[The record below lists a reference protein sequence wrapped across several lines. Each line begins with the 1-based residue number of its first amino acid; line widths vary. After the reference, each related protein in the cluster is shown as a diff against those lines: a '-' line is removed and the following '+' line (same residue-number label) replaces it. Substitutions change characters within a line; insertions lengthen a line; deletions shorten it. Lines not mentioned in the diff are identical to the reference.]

1 MLTAPTHH
9 QSSALSL
16 SQKVLLL
23 SLFCNALFIT
33 GCASQR
39 RPRFRFND
47 AAYAHPI
54 MPAEAA
60 SVNSTADAPE
70 IDAGASVV
78 LPELSVIRSVPL
90 KPHVAA
96 LPVSPPARASKAPDP
111 IITPELTTEELSLA
125 KGDTQRSLDT
135 VDHNISLTQSK
146 RLSSAQSDLLSQIR
160 EFANSARDAGRDGDW
175 PRARNLAKK
184 AEVLSQELTGSF

>member
-9 QSSALSL
+9 TSDAASL

-23 SLFCNALFIT
+23 SLFCVALFIT

-47 AAYAHPI
+47 AAYARPI
-54 MPAEAA
+54 MPTEAA
-60 SVNSTADAPE
+60 AVDSTAGAPE

-78 LPELSVIRSVPL
+78 PPELSVIRSVPL

-96 LPVSPPARASKAPDP
+96 PPISPPVRASKAPDP
-111 IITPELTTEELSLA
+111 IITPELTTEELSVA

-135 VDHNISLTQSK
+135 VDHNISLTQGK

-160 EFANSARDAGRDGDW
+160 EFANSARDAERDGDW

>member
-1 MLTAPTHH
+1 
-9 QSSALSL
+9 
-16 SQKVLLL
+16 
-23 SLFCNALFIT
+23 
-33 GCASQR
+33 
-39 RPRFRFND
+39 
-47 AAYAHPI
+47 
-54 MPAEAA
+54 
-60 SVNSTADAPE
+60 
-70 IDAGASVV
+70 
-78 LPELSVIRSVPL
+78 VIRSVPL

-111 IITPELTTEELSLA
+111 IITPELTTEELSVA

-135 VDHNISLTQSK
+135 VDHNISLAQSK